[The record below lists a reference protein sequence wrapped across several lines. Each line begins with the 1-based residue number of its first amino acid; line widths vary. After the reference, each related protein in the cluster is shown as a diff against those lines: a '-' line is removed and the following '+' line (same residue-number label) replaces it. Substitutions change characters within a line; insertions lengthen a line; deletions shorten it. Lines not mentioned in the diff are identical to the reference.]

1 MDLTLRNE
9 AAAVLEMW
17 EGDVSAAHLHIQ
29 ENVAV
34 AQKLLSEPFDR
45 TAWSVEHILE
55 ASESSLRAMTRLSG
69 DSSFSRDADVVAELR
84 HLVNTSLRSMWGAV
98 AETVMANP
106 IEPVGLVVVADTT
119 VPPFQ
124 RWGLVRGIANR
135 YGFCFNAREI
145 VFGIS
150 QERQDLL
157 ARAIQFAADIRR
169 SDELGKLVAADLL
182 RLRELS
188 LLQRLRRCLR

>member
-1 MDLTLRNE
+1 
-9 AAAVLEMW
+9 MW

-34 AQKLLSEPFDR
+34 AQKLLSEPFDM
-45 TAWSVEHILE
+45 TTWSVIGILE

-84 HLVNTSLRSMWGAV
+84 HLVNTSLRGTQTV
-98 AETVMANP
+98 AEMVMANP

-157 ARAIQFAADIRR
+157 ARATQLTADIKR
-169 SDELGKLVAADLL
+169 SDELGALLAAELL
-182 RLRELS
+182 GLRELS
-188 LLQRLRRCLR
+188 LLQRLRRCWRSLAAVRLARS